1 MALLNK
7 EEFAAM
13 CGTTVGVVNTNI
25 SRGKVIYDKDTK
37 IIDSSDA
44 LNTAFFKKYKALGG
58 TKTVKSKPAT
68 KLEKEINT
76 LYDQVVE
83 KLKPEAEK
91 IEASNKKGK
100 DRREKSQELVDL
112 TERKLMADI
121 ELQEARAEKEKMQLE
136 KLAGKL
142 IPIDLNYTIINIH
155 NNTIF
160 ATFQNDVDNLASVF
174 CDILADGDRKKLAEV
189 SQKLSEKLEDCV
201 KRAKEVSLSSVRN
214 AIEEYQEVR
223 NRGEKK

>member
-13 CGTTVGVVNTNI
+13 CGTTVAVVNTNI
-25 SRGKVIYDKDTK
+25 SRGKVIYDKQTK
-37 IIDSSDA
+37 VIDSSDA
-44 LNTAFFKKYKALGG
+44 LNTQFFKKYKALAG
-58 TKTVKSKPAT
+58 TKAVKTKPIR
-68 KLEKEINT
+68 KDINDI
-76 LYDQVVE
+76 YDEVVE
-83 KLKPEAEK
+83 KVEPKKVEPVTNAKNEK
-91 IEASNKKGK
+91 RK
-100 DRREKSQELVDL
+100 EKSQELVDL
-112 TERKLMADI
+112 SERKLMADI

-160 ATFQNDVDNLASVF
+160 ATFHNHVDNLASVF
-174 CDILADGDRKKLAEV
+174 CDILAGGDRKKLAEV
-189 SQKLSEKLEDCV
+189 TQKLSEGLEDCV

-214 AIEEYQEVR
+214 AIDEYQEVR
-223 NRGEKK
+223 SRGEKK